1 MNSIIKFINDM
12 KEQYNMNDAAVLQ
25 AIQQDPQHDFII
37 NTQCVDLD
45 EAADIICEAEEY
57 LLDCLEYVV

>member
-1 MNSIIKFINDM
+1 MNSVIKFINDM

-37 NTQCVDLD
+37 NTQNVDVD
-45 EAADIICEAEEY
+45 EASDIICEAEEY
-57 LLDCLEYVV
+57 LLNCLEDVV

>member
-12 KEQYNMNDAAVLQ
+12 KEQYNMNDVTVLQ
-25 AIQQDPQHDFII
+25 AIQQDPQHDFIM
-37 NTQCVDLD
+37 NTQNVDID